1 MCIRDSYY
9 SGYYY
14 DNYYKSREDEEESDG
29 TGSDNKEI
37 KDKSITTE
45 VGSSSDVKPKY

>member
-1 MCIRDSYY
+1 MCIRD
-9 SGYYY
+9 
-14 DNYYKSREDEEESDG
+14 REGEEGSDG

>member
-1 MCIRDSYY
+1 MGSEMCIRDS
-9 SGYYY
+9 YY
-14 DNYYKSREDEEESDG
+14 DNYYKSREDEEGSDG